1 MCVLCRLLVAFPAG
15 NAGAVLYFNA
25 TSDNT
30 TGSTSGAGST
40 ATAATTDGPT
50 SNSFTVRLVNGS
62 QSTTTYPVSHQGG
75 ATENGAVGYGVQ
87 GDLLFSGNATMTR
100 ALLGSVRTR
109 EQFVVTF

>member
-1 MCVLCRLLVAFPAG
+1 MCLFCRLLVAFPAG

-30 TGSTSGAGST
+30 TGGASSTRST
-40 ATAATTDGPT
+40 AIAATTDAST

-62 QSTTTYPVSHQGG
+62 QSTTTYPISEQGG
-75 ATENGAVGYGVQ
+75 ATANGAVVYGVQ
-87 GDLLFSGNATMTR
+87 GDLLFSSNATMTR

-109 EQFVVTF
+109 KQFVGIL